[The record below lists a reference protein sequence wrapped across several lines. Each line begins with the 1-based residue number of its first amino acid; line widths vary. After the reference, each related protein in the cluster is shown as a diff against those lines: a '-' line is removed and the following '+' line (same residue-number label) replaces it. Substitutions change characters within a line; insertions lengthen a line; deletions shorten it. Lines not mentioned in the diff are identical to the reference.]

1 MVGSLLYAAVAT
13 HHDIAQA
20 VGAVAKFM
28 KSDGGELVGYFGAG
42 WAGDW
47 DATTGSLFLM
57 AGGPVSWLGK
67 KQPVVALS
75 TSEAEYVLQS
85 MATQEAVRFLSGR
98 AKPTV
103 IMEDNRGTIA
113 IARNPVAHAR
123 TIIRYH
129 YLREAVQEGA
139 LQRNWFRP
147 LNLSG
152 SVASM

>member
-13 HHDIAQA
+13 RHEIAQA

-28 KSDGGELVGYFGAG
+28 KSDGGKLVGYSGAE
-42 WAGDW
+42 WAGDV
-47 DATTGSLFLM
+47 DVIDRHSTTGSLFLM

-75 TSEAEYVLQS
+75 TSEAEYVSLS

-98 AKPTV
+98 APAEVAKPTV

-113 IARNPVAHAR
+113 
-123 TIIRYH
+123 T
-129 YLREAVQEGA
+129 Q
-139 LQRNWFRP
+139 
-147 LNLSG
+147 
-152 SVASM
+152 